1 MGANTNIL
9 TSMVNARQLK
19 DLISYIALPR
29 KQNFDSDTSSWFY
42 MQAWGWGTMWF
53 TVFAFLTIFPIK
65 IFLKVFPVKP
75 LPRDVTRR
83 NNKMSTFFGFLRK
96 KTTHFKKQKT
106 KILVFCVSHSIFTS
120 TRCSWNQST

>member
-42 MQAWGWGTMWF
+42 MQAWGVGDH
-53 TVFAFLTIFPIK
+53 VIYCLCFPDY
-65 IFLKVFPVKP
+65 F
-75 LPRDVTRR
+75 
-83 NNKMSTFFGFLRK
+83 SY
-96 KTTHFKKQKT
+96 
-106 KILVFCVSHSIFTS
+106 
-120 TRCSWNQST
+120 